1 MKRIGLVALI
11 LTCMIASC
19 AGSREKSRQQAEASR
34 RLAGAYIGQGNY
46 TLALREL
53 LKAEQVF
60 ADDPF
65 LQSDLGY
72 VYMQKNSLDLSV
84 KHYKKALKLKPDFPS
99 ARNNLGTVYLKRG
112 EWDAAIACFK
122 PLTENLVYMT
132 PQKPLVNL
140 GWAYYNK
147 KEFQLSEK
155 YYQDALIFYR
165 EGLAKDT
172 TYIMAL
178 RGLSLTYMAI
188 EKYSDA
194 VANLEQAVKDA
205 DGVPRLLPRLH
216 FDLGEAY
223 TLAHDFNKARQAYR
237 KVIEL
242 APESDLAR
250 KAKREVQK
258 IENLRQ

>member
-1 MKRIGLVALI
+1 MKRIGLIAII
-11 LTCMIASC
+11 LTCVIASC

-34 RLAGAYIGQGNY
+34 RLAGAYISQGNY

-53 LKAEQVF
+53 LRAEQVF
-60 ADDPF
+60 ADDPI
-65 LQSDLGY
+65 LQNDLGF

-99 ARNNLGTVYLKRG
+99 AKNNLGTAYLKKK

-122 PLTENLVYMT
+122 ALTENLVYTT

-155 YYQDALIFYR
+155 YYKEALILYR
-165 EGLAKDT
+165 EGLVKDLD
-172 TYIMAL
+172 YRLAL
-178 RGLSLTYMAI
+178 RGLSLTYMATDRSS
-188 EKYSDA
+188 EA
-194 VANLEQAVKDA
+194 VSYLELAVKDA
-205 DGVPRLLPRLH
+205 PRAAQLF

-223 TLAHDFNKARQAYR
+223 TLTRNFNKAQRAYR

-242 APESDLAR
+242 APESVLAQ

-258 IENLRQ
+258 IENLKK

>member
-1 MKRIGLVALI
+1 MKKIGWVVLI
-11 LTCMIASC
+11 STCLIVSC
-19 AGSREKSRQQAEASR
+19 AGNQKMRRQKAEASR
-34 RLAGAYIGQGNY
+34 KLAGAYISQGNY

-60 ADDPF
+60 ADDPI
-65 LQSDLGY
+65 LQNDLGF

-84 KHYKKALKLKPDFPS
+84 KHFKKALKLKPDFPS
-99 ARNNLGTVYLKRG
+99 AKNNLGTAYLKKS

-122 PLTENLVYMT
+122 PLTENLVYTT

-155 YYQDALIFYR
+155 YYKDALILYR
-165 EGLAKDT
+165 EGLVKDLD
-172 TYIMAL
+172 YILAL
-178 RGLSLTYMAI
+178 RGLSLTYMAT
-188 EKYSDA
+188 ERYSEA
-194 VANLEQAVKDA
+194 VSHLEQAVKDA
-205 DGVPRLLPRLH
+205 PRAAQLF

-223 TLAHDFNKARQAYR
+223 TLTRNFNKARQAYR
-237 KVIEL
+237 KVFEL
-242 APESDLAR
+242 VPESVLAQ

-258 IENLRQ
+258 IENLRK